1 MPRGDRSGPEGYGP
15 MTGRAAGFCAGSSTP
30 GYLNPIPGR
39 AGIGAGRGFGGRG
52 GGRGWRN
59 QYYATGMTGW
69 QRAAAG
75 WPSAYP
81 PVPPYP
87 VIPPYAVP
95 PEQVTPKQEAD
106 ALKNQ
111 IQYLEESIK
120 AAQERI
126 AELEEKEQ

>member
-1 MPRGDRSGPEGYGP
+1 
-15 MTGRAAGFCAGSSTP
+15 MTGRATGFCAGYSVP
-30 GYLNPIPGR
+30 GYQNPIPGR
-39 AGIGAGRGFGGRG
+39 AGIGFGRGFGGRG

-59 QYYATGMTGW
+59 QYYATGLTGW
-69 QRAAAG
+69 QRAASG

-87 VIPPYAVP
+87 VAPPYVVP
-95 PEQVTPKQEAD
+95 SEQVTPKQEAD

-111 IQYLEESIK
+111 IKYLEESIK

-126 AELEEKEQ
+126 EELEGKEQ